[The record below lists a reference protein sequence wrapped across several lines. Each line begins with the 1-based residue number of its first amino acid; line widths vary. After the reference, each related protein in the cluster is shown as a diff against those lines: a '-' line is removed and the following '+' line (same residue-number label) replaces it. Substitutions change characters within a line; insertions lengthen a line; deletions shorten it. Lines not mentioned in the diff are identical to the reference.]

1 MYSSLT
7 QRTDRFRFFSARNL
21 CTWFRL
27 VVRGGILAALVLA
40 AGSVSAA
47 DLSRHEKLFLR
58 HAAEGG
64 NAELEATKL
73 VATKAANPAVI
84 KFAQA
89 TAADQQGIVA
99 ELRRLALAKGVKLP
113 DQPSKMQQAS
123 IIKLAKLD
131 GVRFDKEY
139 SREIGVLAH
148 KDIVALFQQA
158 QKSAKDADV
167 KAFASK
173 TLPLLEQQLKMGQ
186 QLMMAVEKNKVQS

>member
-1 MYSSLT
+1 M
-7 QRTDRFRFFSARNL
+7 
-21 CTWFRL
+21 
-27 VVRGGILAALVLA
+27 AALVLA

-73 VATKAANPAVI
+73 VATKTANPAVT

-89 TAADQQGIVA
+89 MAADQQGIVA
-99 ELRRLALAKGVKLP
+99 ELRSLALAKQVKLP

-123 IIKLAKLD
+123 ITKLAKLD

-158 QKSAKDADV
+158 KKSARDADV

>member
-21 CTWFRL
+21 CAWFRH

-73 VATKAANPAVI
+73 VATKTANPAVI
-84 KFAQA
+84 KFSQA
-89 TAADQQGIVA
+89 MAADQQSIVA
-99 ELRRLALAKGVKLP
+99 ELRRLALTKQVKLP
-113 DQPSKMQQAS
+113 DGPSKMQQAS
-123 IIKLAKLD
+123 ILKLAKLD

-158 QKSAKDADV
+158 QKSAKDPDV